1 MPEKKTGII
10 KTNSQIRPL
19 DDDDP
24 SQESIKNA
32 LNSLQTKTT
41 IVEVADE
48 IIQIVPENSV
58 QQYLLN
64 LTKPRRIKL
73 KDIMYTYIVGQSL
86 MIKERQE
93 VAQIFHVLDLDH
105 DGTISIDEV
114 FTLYKKEFGRPMTE
128 LEQKNVREH
137 FIGLS
142 TDSVEF
148 SDFIVQAFDESILSS
163 SDRLATAYRY
173 FDDDGSGAISSKEL
187 VEGLNFNDSRRID
200 ETLAKAIMSEIQSD
214 LEELTFKNFI
224 LLINHYQS

>member
-1 MPEKKTGII
+1 MI
-10 KTNSQIRPL
+10 KTNSLIRPL
-19 DDDDP
+19 DDDP
-24 SQESIKNA
+24 SQENINNA
-32 LNSLQTKTT
+32 LNSQMTKTT
-41 IVEVADE
+41 IVEVAEE
-48 IIQIVPENSV
+48 ITIVPENSV

-93 VAQIFHVLDLDH
+93 IAQIFHVLDLDH

-114 FTLYKKEFGRPMTE
+114 FTLYKKEFGRPMSE
-128 LEQKNVREH
+128 LEQKNVKEH

-142 TDSVEF
+142 AESIEF

-187 VEGLNFNDSRRID
+187 VEGLNFNDSGRID
-200 ETLAKAIMSEIQSD
+200 ETLAKAIMNEIQSD